1 MPVTPMGWASE
12 GGGESDKS
20 FDIQEL
26 NTQARIC
33 THLNLVR
40 AEGRWSS
47 ASKRKGAGGGQKA
60 GETDGAG
67 LYRHTTG
74 LPSLALL
81 HMCTPKPVCAGSLL
95 QRVEFLEVRGG
106 YCMGIRNDGLYM
118 LESQVTRTI
127 AGGIGKP
134 CNLFETLF
142 GNF

>member
-1 MPVTPMGWASE
+1 MGWASD
-12 GGGESDKS
+12 GGGKSDKS
-20 FDIQEL
+20 FDVQEL

-47 ASKRKGAGGGQKA
+47 ASKRKGAEGRRDRWRRSVQTHHGPAQ
-60 GETDGAG
+60 
-67 LYRHTTG
+67 
-74 LPSLALL
+74 S
-81 HMCTPKPVCAGSLL
+81 CTSIHVPTLGTHKPVCAESLL
-95 QRVEFLEVRGG
+95 QRVEFLEVRGR

-127 AGGIGKP
+127 VGGIGKP
-134 CNLFETLF
+134 YNLFETLF